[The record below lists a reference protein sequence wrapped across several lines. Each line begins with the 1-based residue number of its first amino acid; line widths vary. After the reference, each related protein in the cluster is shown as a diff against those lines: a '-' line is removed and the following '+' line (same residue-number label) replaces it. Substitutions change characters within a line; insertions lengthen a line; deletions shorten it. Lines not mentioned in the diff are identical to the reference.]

1 MENTKRLGVGML
13 GYAFMGKAHTNAFK
27 KLPYIYYPPPAIPV
41 LKGICGRNEQAVKEQ
56 AERFGYE
63 YATTDWKKLLEDPEI
78 EVFDNNGPNNMH
90 KEPCIAALEAGKH
103 TIVEKPLALD
113 VEEAKDMLQ
122 ASKEA
127 GEKGVKSMVSFSNRF
142 SPAVL
147 LARRL
152 IQEGKLGQ
160 IYHYRAAFLQD
171 WLIDPNFPLVWRLKK
186 EISGSGVLG
195 DLNAHSIDMARFLTG
210 LEITEVCGVT
220 ETFIKERPV
229 PLEASGLSGKGGAE
243 KGAVTVD
250 DASLGMFRFNNG
262 ALGSIE
268 ATRFATGRKSLWQ
281 IEVYGSRGAVQFELT
296 QNNLLQYFSLD
307 DPLEV
312 QGFRTIAVTEA
323 DVHDF
328 IKYWWPPGHMLGW
341 EHHHC
346 HTIFHFINCIAN
358 NLDVGPWGAT
368 FEDGFKVQC
377 ILQALQQSQKERG
390 WVAVEEKM

>member
-1 MENTKRLGVGML
+1 MENTKKLGVGML
-13 GYAFMGKAHTNAFK
+13 GYAFMGKAHNNAFK

-41 LKGICGRNEQAVKEQ
+41 LKGICGRNEKAVKEQ

-63 YATTDWKKLLEDPEI
+63 YATTDWKKLIEDPEI
-78 EVFDNNGPNNMH
+78 EVFDNNGPNNIH
-90 KEPCIAALEAGKH
+90 KDPCIAALEAGKH

-113 VEEAKDMLQ
+113 VEEAQEMLQ
-122 ASKEA
+122 AAREA
-127 GEKGVKSMVSFSNRF
+127 EKKGVKSMVSFSNRF

-171 WLIDPNFPLVWRLKK
+171 WLISPDFPLAWRLKK
-186 EISGSGVLG
+186 EVAGSGVLG

-220 ETFIKERPV
+220 ETFIKERPI
-229 PLEASGLSGKGGAE
+229 PLEAAGLSGKGGTA

-250 DASLGMFRFNNG
+250 DASLGMFRLSNG

-268 ATRFATGRKSLWQ
+268 ASRFATGRKSLWQ

-312 QGFRTIAVTEA
+312 QGFRTITVTEA
-323 DVHDF
+323 EVHDF
-328 IKYWWPPGHMLGW
+328 IKHWWPPGHMLGW

-368 FEDGFKVQC
+368 FEDAFKVQC
-377 ILQALQQSQKERG
+377 VLSALQQSEKERG
-390 WVAVEEKM
+390 WVPIEA

>member
-1 MENTKRLGVGML
+1 MENTKKLGVGML

-41 LKGICGRNEQAVKEQ
+41 LKGICGRNEKAVKEQ

-63 YATTDWKKLLEDPEI
+63 YATTDWKDLVKDPEI
-78 EVFDNNGPNNMH
+78 EVFDNNGPNNVH
-90 KEPCIAALEAGKH
+90 KDPCIAALEAGKH

-113 VEEAKDMLQ
+113 VAEAKEMLQ
-122 ASKEA
+122 AAREA
-127 GEKGVKSMVSFSNRF
+127 EKKGVKSMVSFSNRF

-171 WLIDPNFPLVWRLKK
+171 WLISPDFPLAWRLKK
-186 EISGSGVLG
+186 EVAGSGVLG

-220 ETFIKERPV
+220 ETFIKERPI
-229 PLEASGLSGKGGAE
+229 PLETAGLSGKGGTE

-250 DASLGMFRFNNG
+250 DASLGMFRFSNG

-323 DVHDF
+323 EVHDF

-368 FEDGFKVQC
+368 FEDAFKVQC
-377 ILQALQQSQKERG
+377 VLSALQQSEKERG
-390 WVAVEEKM
+390 WVPIEA